1 MIDKI
6 LRRMPEGSE
15 GREKM
20 GFIQKEQ
27 VGK

>member
-6 LRRMPEGSE
+6 LRRMPDGIV